1 MRKLKIID
9 IKTFSQGHITNKRQ
23 NQNSNSG
30 LWESKDLLCQNK
42 VAHSVSKNM

>member
-30 LWESKDLLCQNK
+30 LWESKDLDNLPFM
-42 VAHSVSKNM
+42 SKQSSS